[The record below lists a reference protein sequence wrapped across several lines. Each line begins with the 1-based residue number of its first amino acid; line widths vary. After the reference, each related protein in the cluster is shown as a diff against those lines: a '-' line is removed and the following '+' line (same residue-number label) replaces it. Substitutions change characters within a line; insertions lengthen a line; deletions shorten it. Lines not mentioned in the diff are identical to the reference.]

1 MCYSINCG
9 QRRSLLPRSV
19 GDAFFTASE
28 ISWTSFSQCGER
40 ERLWERGCNIPFFR
54 TRNVRILQRVIISPE
69 KYLTCKKTCYENSCV
84 AQLCQRLFLI
94 FAGGGWGS
102 CNWSHIASKGMTVRV
117 PSAPVLKA
125 LGFLF
130 YDWPTS
136 KSLLHFIVA
145 RFRRFF
151 NVSSSILP
159 FSSKF
164 HRNIP
169 MQLRMISDEDLPS
182 WLKKEIGASIRR
194 MKNRRNTL
202 FASIPSW
209 LIIMFAKSQLQRKL
223 LASHW
228 RQPFFSLNRIPMR
241 AVTDWIFYYAIVF
254 QLE

>member
-125 LGFLF
+125 LGSCFTIDQQVRVF
-130 YDWPTS
+130 STS
-136 KSLLHFIVA
+136 SLLVFVDFSMSHQ
-145 RFRRFF
+145 
-151 NVSSSILP
+151 VSCLFLPNFTAIYPCSSEWSLM
-159 FSSKF
+159 K
-164 HRNIP
+164 
-169 MQLRMISDEDLPS
+169 ISLVD
-182 WLKKEIGASIRR
+182 
-194 MKNRRNTL
+194 
-202 FASIPSW
+202 
-209 LIIMFAKSQLQRKL
+209 
-223 LASHW
+223 
-228 RQPFFSLNRIPMR
+228 
-241 AVTDWIFYYAIVF
+241 
-254 QLE
+254 